1 MPPRTRRRTANVAA
15 PRRRTSATSEGET
28 VGDALI
34 RDLQNAAAFTAGDQ
48 VAPCAILWP
57 DGERRWAGV
66 IGALQE
72 KLPALFALGTWQPED
87 RSGPA
92 IWLRCVEA
100 RVSDPKLPAGVTPI
114 FYLPGV
120 SAEAL
125 RQTEECSEAIAPLVE
140 LQFRGA
146 VWQAPNGRD
155 WTPLSWLASLAGVEV
170 ITGRETDDAVQR
182 ALPRLLDEPLTDV
195 RRIDAETC
203 HALVAPDMPAQLLR
217 WLQEPANFRKRAD
230 ADGWAAFREQCRG
243 GYDFDPE
250 KDGEHKA
257 AELLATRHGA
267 WGAVWQRFAEAPRNY
282 GGVVALL
289 RKVEPQLSDTL
300 ETSPRI
306 NERDE
311 GELAVALAALANRPA
326 DAAAEM
332 IRALGATHA
341 KRRDVVWR
349 QIGEAQLAVALEPLE
364 RLVALVTQPCGGA
377 NATELAQIYAE
388 AGWQVDAAAIEI
400 LQACENASHEA
411 PVAQALRAIY
421 QPWLDRVARTLQML
435 LRSEGSEPARR
446 LPPPALA
453 PGRVVLF
460 ADGLRMDVAR
470 LLASE
475 LGAHGLTAA
484 CDWDWSPLPSV
495 TASAK
500 PWASPLAEEF
510 IGGAAE
516 DEFAVTIRGSGQRLT
531 QPRFVE
537 LLGLRGWQVLDS
549 RETGDVSG
557 SAWTECGTLDKDG
570 HHKGWR
576 LAQTVRNEVRTLAER
591 VRALLAAGWR
601 EVMIVTDHGWLLLPE
616 GLPKTELKG
625 FLAVH
630 RWGRCAALKETATPD
645 LPLAPWRWNRAV
657 TLAFPPGIGCFVA
670 GTEYAHGGISPQ
682 ELVVPRLTVQQA
694 TAGGNEAA
702 IKEVK
707 WNGAT
712 CKVTVTGATAGC
724 ALDLRRRTAD
734 PASSLLV
741 DRSAKA
747 LASSG
752 SATLY
757 LGDDGDLGS
766 AAVLVLLDLAG
777 AVLQART
784 LTLGENI

>member
-15 PRRRTSATSEGET
+15 PRRRTSATADGET
-28 VGDALI
+28 IGDALA
-34 RDLQNAAAFTAGDQ
+34 REVQTAAAFTAGDQ

-66 IGALQE
+66 IGALRD
-72 KLPALFALGTWQPED
+72 KLPALFALDAWQPED

-100 RVSDPKLPAGVTPI
+100 RMADPKLPAGMTPI
-114 FYLPGV
+114 FYLSGV

-125 RQTEECSEAIAPLVE
+125 RQTEECAAAIAPLVE

-146 VWQAPNGRD
+146 VWQGPNGRD
-155 WTPLSWLASLAGVEV
+155 WTPLSWLASLPGVDV
-170 ITGRETDDAVQR
+170 APGRETDDAVQR
-182 ALPRLLDEPLTDV
+182 ALPRLLDEPLADV

-203 HALVAPDMPAQLLR
+203 HALVTPDMPAQLLR
-217 WLQEPANFRKRAD
+217 WLHEPANFRNRAGT
-230 ADGWAAFREQCRG
+230 DGWAAFREQCRG
-243 GYDFDPE
+243 GYGFDPE

-257 AELLATRHGA
+257 AELLVTRHGG

-282 GGVVALL
+282 AGLVALL
-289 RKVEPQLSDTL
+289 RKVEPQLSDTQ
-300 ETSPRI
+300 ETSVRMNAHAETSI
-306 NERDE
+306 AEGLAGLAGRTQDE
-311 GELAVALAALANRPA
+311 ASDAIRALAAA
-326 DAAAEM
+326 
-332 IRALGATHA
+332 HA
-341 KRRDVVWR
+341 KRRDLVWR
-349 QIGEAQLAVALEPLE
+349 KLGEAQLAVALEPLE
-364 RLVALVTQPCGGA
+364 QLAALTAQPCGGA
-377 NATELAQIYAE
+377 NAVELAQNYAE
-388 AGWQVDAAAIEI
+388 AGWKADAAAIAA
-400 LQACENASHEA
+400 LQACEHAAHEA
-411 PVAQALRAIY
+411 PVAQALRALY
-421 QPWLDRVARTLQML
+421 QPWLDQGARTLQML
-435 LRSEGSEPARR
+435 LRGEEPARR
-446 LPPPALA
+446 LPPPELA

-475 LGAHGLTAA
+475 LGMHGVTAA

-500 PWASPLAEEF
+500 PWASPLADEF
-510 IGGAAE
+510 IGGTAE
-516 DEFAVTIRGSGQRLT
+516 DEFAVTIRVSGQRLT

-537 LLGLRGWQVLDS
+537 LLRQRGWQVLDA
-549 RETGDVSG
+549 RETGDAAG

-570 HHKGWR
+570 HHKGWK
-576 LAQTVRNEVRTLAER
+576 LAQTVRDEVRTLVER
-591 VRALLAAGWR
+591 VQALLAAGWS

-616 GLPKTELKG
+616 GLPKTELRG

-682 ELVVPRLTVQQA
+682 ELVVPRLTVQKA
-694 TAGGNEAA
+694 TAGGSEAA

-712 CKVTVTGATAGC
+712 CKVTVQGAAAGC

-734 PASSLLV
+734 AASSFLV
-741 DRSAKA
+741 DQSAKA
-747 LASSG
+747 LAASG

-766 AAVLVLLDLAG
+766 AAVLVLLDPAG
-777 AVLQART
+777 TVLQART
-784 LTLGENI
+784 LTLGENT